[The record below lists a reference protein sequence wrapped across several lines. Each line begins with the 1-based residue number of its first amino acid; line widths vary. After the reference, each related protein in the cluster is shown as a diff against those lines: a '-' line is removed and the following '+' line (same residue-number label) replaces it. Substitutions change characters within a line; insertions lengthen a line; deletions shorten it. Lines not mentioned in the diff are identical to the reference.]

1 MLCPGVWRHAPWSRA
16 CQAHDLETTGPS
28 LGCLVP
34 PPSPRA
40 VVPQLPPR
48 LLGPL
53 LRGASWEATTKVPWG
68 EPACDAWTLEHF
80 RRGHKLPPM
89 AEQQRRHRTAQDK
102 ANTLMSRESGSSCHG
117 PRVEASWANWTDQR
131 VGGQASVSACP
142 ESFIHPQTRGAGA
155 RTQHCR

>member
-16 CQAHDLETTGPS
+16 CQAHDLETAGPS

-80 RRGHKLPPM
+80 RRGHSCCPQPSSSAGTGRL
-89 AEQQRRHRTAQDK
+89 RTK
-102 ANTLMSRESGSSCHG
+102 PTL
-117 PRVEASWANWTDQR
+117 
-131 VGGQASVSACP
+131 
-142 ESFIHPQTRGAGA
+142 
-155 RTQHCR
+155 